1 MKKNIV
7 LSMVIL
13 LSAVLVPAEA
23 ADRETLSFS
32 LDQACDF
39 AVANNL
45 EAINARLDVIM
56 AARKTWETT
65 AIGLPQLSAAMSYT
79 NMLKIPTTLIPA
91 QFFDPDAG
99 EDDFIDVKFGTQHN
113 ASLELTATQLI
124 FNGSY
129 IVGLQAAKVYQQL
142 SKNQLEK
149 KEIDIREA
157 VSRTYY
163 LTLMAEDNLKI
174 LEQTRANLKQSVYEV
189 GELFKAGFVEE
200 ADVDQLNLNLADL
213 DSLLVTSR
221 NQVELTGRLL
231 KFQLGLE
238 LEVEIELTDTLQGIL
253 AEIQAPETY
262 QAETDLSRHIDY
274 RIVETQE
281 QSMALLLK
289 REKSEFLPTITAFFN
304 LSRSAMRNSFNF
316 LSRDEKWFPASVLGL
331 NVSLPIFSSGQ
342 RLARVAQARLELRKA
357 ENLKKQVAD
366 SLQLALDRA
375 RSEYREAYERVE
387 NSVKTVN
394 LARRIYEN
402 SRIKFNKGML
412 DTMSLTQV
420 HNQYLNS
427 ESNRTQALVALFNAR
442 NELEKAMNRL

>member
-1 MKKNIV
+1 MKKNLI

-13 LSAVLVPAEA
+13 LSAILAPAAES
-23 ADRETLSFS
+23 DREPMRFS
-32 LDQACDF
+32 LRQACDF

-65 AIGLPQLSAAMSYT
+65 AIGLPQISAAMSYT

-99 EDDFIDVKFGTQHN
+99 PDDFLDVKFGTQHN

-149 KEIDIREA
+149 KEIDVREA
-157 VSRTYY
+157 VSSSYY
-163 LTLMAEDNLKI
+163 LVLMAEENLRI
-174 LEQTRANLKQSVYEV
+174 LEQARGNLNQSVYEV

-213 DSLLVTSR
+213 DSMLVSGR
-221 NQVELTGRLL
+221 NQVQLTERLL
-231 KFQLGLE
+231 KFQMGLE
-238 LEVEIELTDTLQGIL
+238 LETEIELTETL
-253 AEIQAPETY
+253 EDIQAGL
-262 QAETDLSRHIDY
+262 QAPVAYDLAIDLSRHIDF

-289 REKSEFLPTITAFFN
+289 REKSEFLPTITAFFS
-304 LSRSAMRNSFNF
+304 LSGSAMRNRFNF
-316 LSRDEKWFPASVLGL
+316 LSREEKWFPASVLGL
-331 NVSLPIFSSGQ
+331 NFSLPVFSSGQ
-342 RLARVAQARLELRKA
+342 RLARVAQASLELRKTA
-357 ENLKKQVAD
+357 NLKKQVAD
-366 SLQLALDRA
+366 ALQLALEKA
-375 RSEYREAYERVE
+375 RSEYREAYERLE
-387 NSVKTVN
+387 NSRQSVN

-402 SRIKFNKGML
+402 SRIKFNKGLL
-412 DTMSLTQV
+412 DTLSLTQV
-420 HNQYLNS
+420 HNQYLNA
-427 ESNRTQALVALFNAR
+427 ESNLTQALVALFNAR